1 MNERER
7 ANSATCEMRGRGW
20 SRRKFLQ
27 AAAIAGA
34 GAAVAPRLLGQGNG
48 GKPFRIDVHHHVL
61 SPEYLKRSGRGSS
74 NPRLGGW
81 TPAKSIAEMDKAAIA
96 TSMLSIAVGEV
107 RFQAD
112 EATRVLVRD
121 SNDFAAK
128 MVRDYPGRF
137 AVLASLPLPDPD
149 ASLKEIEYAYGTLK
163 AAGIALLTDY
173 GDKWLGDPSFVPV
186 FEELNR
192 RKAVVF
198 VHPTAPNCCTELV
211 PKIPEAWEEYDF
223 DTERTFASMLVN
235 GTLEKYPDVRYIF
248 THSGGTLPAMAGRLD
263 HLLPAKAAGER
274 APQGVMSEVGKLYF
288 DIAAGTYPAALAA
301 LLTVVPTSHV
311 CFGTDYPFVDA
322 EHTLEGFEQ
331 HNFSASDRAAIDRE
345 NALRLFPG
353 VKA

>member
-1 MNERER
+1 MNKHER
-7 ANSATCEMRGRGW
+7 ANSATCEARGDCW
-20 SRRKFLQ
+20 SRRRFLQ

-34 GAAVAPRLLGQGNG
+34 GAALAPRLVGQGNG

-61 SPEYLKRSGRGSS
+61 SPEYLKRSGRGAS

-96 TSMLSIAVGEV
+96 TAMLSIAVGEV
-107 RFQAD
+107 RFRAD
-112 EATRVLVRD
+112 EATRLLVRD

-128 MVRDYPGRF
+128 MARDYPGRF
-137 AVLASLPLPDPD
+137 ALLASLPLPDVD
-149 ASLKEIEYAYGTLK
+149 TSLKEIEYAYETLK
-163 AAGIALLTDY
+163 APGIALLTDY

-186 FEELNR
+186 MEELNR

-211 PKIPEAWEEYDF
+211 PKVPEAWEEYDF
-223 DTERTFASMLVN
+223 DTERAFASMLVN

-248 THSGGTLPAMAGRLD
+248 SHSGGTLPAMAGRLD
-263 HLLPAKAAGER
+263 HLFPAKAAGER
-274 APQGVMSEVGKLYF
+274 APQGVMPEVGKLYF
-288 DIAAGTYPAALAA
+288 DIASATYAAALAA

-322 EHTLEGFEQ
+322 APTLEGFQ
-331 HNFSASDRAAIDRE
+331 AHNFSASDRAAINRE
-345 NALRLFPG
+345 NALRLFPTLR
-353 VKA
+353 A